1 MSSVK
6 ENPLNDSASAGAHA
20 SGAVVAGP
28 MARYQA
34 DLSAGLLQEDAAQ
47 SSALTHFQRLYDEL
61 QALDVLPE
69 SGPVVW
75 VKSLFGY
82 KKAAISAPVG
92 MYLYGGVG
100 RGKTYMMDV
109 FYESLPFERKMRTHF
124 HRFMQRVHAELGKL
138 KQQKNPLELVA
149 KVISA
154 EARVLCFDEFFVSDI
169 GDAMILGGLLE
180 HLLAQ
185 GVVLVATSN
194 IEPGSL
200 YENGLQRERF
210 IPAIALLQKYTQVI
224 ELDNGTDY
232 RLRSLQQAKIFY
244 SPLGEDADAELSKSF
259 AHLAHEHAQRS
270 TNAHV
275 EVLGRQILAKECA
288 DDVIWFDFQQLC
300 GGPRSAYDY
309 IELAKLYHAVIL
321 SNVPQL
327 AAPSDDMARRFI
339 SMVDEFYDRNVKLI
353 IAAQVPLLELYK
365 GKNLA
370 FPFERTTSR
379 LLEMQ
384 SEDYL
389 AREHRP

>member
-6 ENPLNDSASAGAHA
+6 EHPLNDS
-20 SGAVVAGP
+20 VVAGIDTNGVVLGP
-28 MARYQA
+28 IARYRA
-34 DLSAGLLQEDAAQ
+34 DVKAGLLQEDAAQ
-47 SSALTHFQRLYDEL
+47 SRALAHFQRLYDEL
-61 QALDVLPE
+61 QAAELVPE
-69 SGPVVW
+69 SGPVAW
-75 VKSLFGY
+75 VKSLFGA
-82 KKAAISAPVG
+82 KAAAVCAPQG

-100 RGKTYMMDV
+100 RGKTYMMDL

-124 HRFMQRVHAELGKL
+124 HRFMQRVHAELAKL

-149 KVISA
+149 KIISA

-180 HLLAQ
+180 HLLAE

-194 IEPGSL
+194 IEPDSL

-210 IPAIALLQKYTQVI
+210 IPAIALLHKYTQVI

-232 RLRSLQQAKIFY
+232 RLRSLQQAKIYY
-244 SPLGEDADAELSKSF
+244 SPLGKDADAELGNSF
-259 AHLAHEHAQRS
+259 SRLASEHAQRS
-270 TNAHV
+270 TNAYIQ
-275 EVLGRQILAKECA
+275 VLGRQFLAQECA

-327 AAPSDDMARRFI
+327 SASNDDMARRFI

-365 GKNLA
+365 GTSLA